1 MSSKS
6 LCRVISAAKI
16 AEPFKA
22 ELQAG
27 IARLGVSPVLRAF
40 LANQDPSAKE
50 YAEWTAKTARE
61 IGFTFELE
69 EIRKEHLEAAILDAN
84 KDPAVNGI
92 MNYWPVF
99 SDVKEDARVQ
109 QQVTPLKDVEGFS
122 SIFIENLY
130 KNVRYFDPPANMI
143 QSILPATPLAL
154 VKALEHVAV
163 YNPLLERGSRLY
175 GKTITIVNR
184 SDIVGRPLAALCA
197 NDGATV
203 YSVDVTGIRKYT
215 RDRLQL
221 SCHRWEDVDMTMKQ
235 AASISD
241 VVICGV
247 PSEDFKFPSAAMK
260 DGAIAIN
267 FSSAKNFDKDSIKE
281 HASIYVPTIGKVTI
295 TMLLRNL

>member
-1 MSSKS
+1 MASKS

-16 AEPFKA
+16 AEPFHA
-22 ELQAG
+22 ELKKG
-27 IARLGVSPVLRAF
+27 IARLGFSPVLRGF
-40 LANQDPSAKE
+40 LANSDPSAKE
-50 YAEWTAKTARE
+50 YAEWTAKTATD
-61 IGFTFELE
+61 IGFSFQLE
-69 EIRKEHLEAAILDAN
+69 TVHRSKLEAAIQDAN
-84 KDPAVNGI
+84 RDPNVNGI

-99 SDVKEDARVQ
+99 DCVAEDKRVQ
-109 QQVTPLKDVEGFS
+109 QQVTPIKDVEGFS

-130 KNVRYFDPPANMI
+130 ANKRYFDPPANLL

-154 VKALEHVAV
+154 VKALEHVTV
-163 YNPLLERGSRLY
+163 YNPLLESGSRLY

-203 YSVDVTGIRKYT
+203 YSVDVSGVRKYT

-221 SCHRWEDVDMTMKQ
+221 SCHRHEEVDMTMRQ
-235 AASISD
+235 AAARSD

-247 PSEDFKFPSAAMK
+247 PSETFKFPSASLK

-267 FSSAKNFDKDSIKE
+267 FSSAKNFDKDTVKD
-281 HASIYVPTIGKVTI
+281 HASIYIPTIGKVTI